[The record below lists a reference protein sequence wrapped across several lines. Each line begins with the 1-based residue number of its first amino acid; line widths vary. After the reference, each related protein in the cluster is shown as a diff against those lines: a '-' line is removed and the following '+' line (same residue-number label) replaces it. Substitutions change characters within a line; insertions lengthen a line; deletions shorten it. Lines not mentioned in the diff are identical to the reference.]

1 MSVKSIADLNRE
13 ANAYPFNPVISFS
26 KWVYAC
32 QTLLRESRVYES
44 EDSIDSQERVY
55 VLNMRFADLV
65 VNKLR
70 DHPEFSKHKLQY
82 DKLFAQLPGAINKS
96 EQIKKKSNKPPRNT
110 IASGTSEP
118 LGTPTDARTH
128 HEHNPHTTH
137 PHPN

>member
-32 QTLLRESRVYES
+32 QTLLRESRVYEA

-96 EQIKKKSNKPPRNT
+96 EQIKKKLEQ
-110 IASGTSEP
+110 ASKDAIESEP
-118 LGTPTDARTH
+118 LEPREPRRALKLI
-128 HEHNPHTTH
+128 
-137 PHPN
+137 